1 MRILLIFLLMSS
13 LGFTQKNHP
22 KDYFISPLDIPL
34 NMSGTFGEL
43 RNNHFHSGID
53 FKTQQKE
60 GLNVL
65 ATADGYVSRIKVSAW
80 GYGKA
85 LYITHPNGYT
95 TVYAHLQKYSPEIE
109 AYIKQR
115 QYKEESF
122 EVEFFPG
129 PSELKVKQGQL
140 VGLSGNSG
148 GSGGPHLHYEIR
160 DTKTENILNPFFFGY
175 DTMIK
180 DTKKPIVNSVYVYPV
195 GENSYANN
203 SENPT
208 ALNLVQQKDGNY
220 IAQPLKANGK
230 IGFGISAYDT
240 ADFNYNRNGVYKIET
255 TLNGSKE
262 FIITFDEFAFAETR
276 YINAFLDYERWV
288 KQKTR
293 IQKLFIEN
301 KYPLSL
307 LASNQK
313 TGIIETF
320 PNISYVY
327 RVEVSDFH
335 NNKVTITIPIKHTS
349 EAPKIKKQPKNTG
362 YFLKSKIEN
371 VYEKENVSVY
381 VAPNVF
387 YNDFELDFEVQDG
400 VVTFAD
406 SSIPAHKNYSITIKD
421 TDIPTHLRKKTYI
434 AYLDG
439 NRKRYSKTTV
449 TENSFR
455 TYTRNTGKF
464 TLVQDT
470 LAPTIRPINFTE
482 GKWISNEKNLRVAIT
497 DDASGIDSYNA
508 YLNGN
513 WILMEYDYKTDML
526 VHDFADG
533 KVQEGKNDLRI
544 IVTDNVGNSTTFE
557 THFFR
562 SQKTNE

>member
-85 LYITHPNGYT
+85 LYITHPSGYT
-95 TVYAHLQKYSPEIE
+95 TVYAHLQKYAPEIE
-109 AYIKQR
+109 AYVKQR
-115 QYKEESF
+115 QYNQKSF

-129 PSELKVKQGQL
+129 ASELKVKQGQL

-175 DTMIK
+175 DTVIK

-307 LASNQK
+307 LASNKK
-313 TGIIETF
+313 TGIIEVL
-320 PNISYVY
+320 PNISYAY
-327 RVEVSDFH
+327 RVEVCDFH
-335 NNKVTITIPIKHTS
+335 NNKVAITIPIKHTS
-349 EAPKIKKQPKNTG
+349 EAPKIKRHPKNTG

-421 TDIPTHLRKKTYI
+421 TDIPAHLRKKTYI

-482 GKWISNEKNLRVAIT
+482 GKWISNEKNLRVTIT

-526 VHDFADG
+526 VHDFTDG

>member
-1 MRILLIFLLMSS
+1 MRILLVFLLMSS
-13 LGFTQKNHP
+13 LVFAQKNHP
-22 KDYFISPLDIPL
+22 KDYFISPMDVPL
-34 NMSGTFGEL
+34 HMSGTFGEL

-60 GLNVL
+60 GLNIL
-65 ATADGYVSRIKVSAW
+65 AAAEGYVSRIKVSAW

-85 LYITHPNGYT
+85 LYVTHPNGYT

-109 AYIKQR
+109 AYVKQR
-115 QYKEESF
+115 QYNQKSF

-129 PSELKVKQGQL
+129 ASELKVKQGQL

-160 DTKTENILNPFFFGY
+160 DSKTENIINPFFFGY
-175 DTMIK
+175 DMMIK
-180 DTKKPIVNSVYVYPV
+180 DTKKPVVNSMYVYPI
-195 GENSYANN
+195 GENSYANG

-208 ALNLVQQKDGNY
+208 ILNLVQQKDGNY
-220 IAQPLKANGK
+220 IAQAVNVNGK
-230 IGFGISAYDT
+230 IGFGINTYDT
-240 ADFNYNRNGVYKIET
+240 ADFNYNRNGVYKIEA
-255 TLNGSKE
+255 TLNGNRE
-262 FIITFDEFAFAETR
+262 FLIAFDEFAFAETR
-276 YINAFLDYERWV
+276 YINAFLDYERWI

-293 IQKLFIEN
+293 IQKLFVEN

-307 LASNQK
+307 LASNK
-313 TGIIETF
+313 KSGIIEVL
-320 PNISYVY
+320 PNISYSY
-327 RVEVSDFH
+327 KVEVCDFH
-335 NNKVTITIPIKHTS
+335 NNKVAITIPIKHTS

-371 VYEKENVSVY
+371 VYEKENVSIY
-381 VAPNVF
+381 VTPDVF
-387 YNDFELDFEVQDG
+387 YNDFELDFQVQNG
-400 VVTFAD
+400 IITFAD

-464 TLVQDT
+464 TLAQDT
-470 LAPTIRPINFTE
+470 VAPIVKPINFTE
-482 GKWISNEKNLRVAIT
+482 GKWISNERNLRVTIT

-513 WILMEYDYKTDML
+513 WILMEYDSKTNLL
-526 VHDFADG
+526 VHDFTDG
-533 KVQEGKNDLRI
+533 KVQEGKNDLKV

>member
-1 MRILLIFLLMSS
+1 MRILLAFLLMSP
-13 LGFTQKNHP
+13 LVFAQKNHP
-22 KDYFISPLDIPL
+22 KDYFISPMDVPL
-34 NMSGTFGEL
+34 HMSGTFGEL

-60 GLNVL
+60 GLNIL
-65 ATADGYVSRIKVSAW
+65 AAADGYVSRIKVSAW

-109 AYIKQR
+109 AYVKQR
-115 QYKEESF
+115 QYNQKSF
-122 EVEFFPG
+122 EAEFFPG
-129 PSELKVKQGQL
+129 ASELKVKQGQL
-140 VGLSGNSG
+140 IGLSGNSG

-160 DTKTENILNPFFFGY
+160 DTKTENIINPFFFGY

-180 DTKKPIVNSVYVYPV
+180 DTKKPVVNSMYVYPI
-195 GENSYANN
+195 GENSHANG

-208 ALNLVQQKDGNY
+208 ILNLVQQKDGNY
-220 IAQPLKANGK
+220 IAQAVNVNGK
-230 IGFGISAYDT
+230 IGFGINTYDT
-240 ADFNYNRNGVYKIET
+240 ADFNYNRNGVYKIEA
-255 TLNGSKE
+255 TLNGSRE
-262 FIITFDEFAFAETR
+262 FLISFDEFAFAETR
-276 YINAFLDYERWV
+276 YINAFLDYERWI

-293 IQKLFIEN
+293 IQKIFIEN
-301 KYPLSL
+301 KHPLSFL
-307 LASNQK
+307 NSNKK
-313 TGIIETF
+313 TGIIEVL
-320 PNISYVY
+320 PNISYAY
-327 RVEVSDFH
+327 KVEVCDFH
-335 NNKVTITIPIKHTS
+335 NNKVAITIPIKHTS
-349 EAPKIKKQPKNTG
+349 EAPKIKKQPQKTG

-381 VAPNVF
+381 VAPDVF
-387 YNDFELDFEVQDG
+387 YNDFELDFDVQNG
-400 VVTFAD
+400 IITFAD

-421 TDIPTHLRKKTYI
+421 TDIPTHLRQKTYI

-439 NRKRYSKTTV
+439 NRKRYSRTTV
-449 TENSFR
+449 TANSFR

-464 TLVQDT
+464 TLAQDT
-470 LAPTIRPINFTE
+470 VAPMIKPVNLTE
-482 GKWISNEKNLRVAIT
+482 GKWISNEKDLRVSIT

-513 WILMEYDYKTDML
+513 WILMEYDYKTNLL
-526 VHDFADG
+526 VHDFTDG
-533 KVQEGKNDLRI
+533 KVQEGKNDLKV

>member
-421 TDIPTHLRKKTYI
+421 TDIPAHLRKKTYI

-482 GKWISNEKNLRVAIT
+482 GKWISNEKNLRVTIT

-526 VHDFADG
+526 VHDFTDG